1 MRGLQQQ
8 SAHPGARI
16 AEALLTSA
24 GLGVIL
30 IAARTDRH
38 WLDRHVLPHMFLS
51 QGQQLLWWR
60 VERIGALLL
69 GVALILIARPWAAS
83 RIRRGFG
90 RELAIRSILVLI
102 AILLS
107 GLACEAALRTAAW
120 QGIDRWAATEE
131 PRRVADARLGWDNMP
146 GRVGI
151 DPFNGQRI
159 AYAVDAD
166 GRRIAAPDRRLDPA
180 RPTILF
186 TGESIM
192 LGFRLNWDETLAGR
206 IEAATGFQSANLAV
220 NGYGSDQSYL
230 KLARELPRFQ
240 QPRAVV
246 ALFAP
251 TLMERN
257 LDEDRP
263 HLDAALRWHPAQ
275 HTWRLQRLAKN
286 VVLYHATQRIDD
298 GIAMTRAVLEATVR
312 AARMRGAA
320 ALILVPGFGPELP
333 AERAITH
340 RVLDEAGI
348 PYVRVR
354 IDPAWR
360 IADDGHPDA
369 RADLAMAR
377 AVMAGLAEQRPDLF
391 RR

>member
-1 MRGLQQQ
+1 MIRERQ
-8 SAHPGARI
+8 ARI
-16 AEALLTSA
+16 AEAALTCA
-24 GLGVIL
+24 GLGLIL
-30 IAARTDRH
+30 IAALTGRQ

-60 VERIGALLL
+60 VERIDALLL
-69 GVALILIARPWAAS
+69 GLALILLVRPWAAD
-83 RIRRGFG
+83 RIRRDQG
-90 RELAIRSILVLI
+90 RELALQSALALI

-107 GLACEAALRTAAW
+107 GLACEAVLRTATW

-131 PRRVADARLGWDNMP
+131 PRRIPDPRLGWGNMP
-146 GRVGI
+146 GRVGV
-151 DPFNGQRI
+151 DAFGGRRI
-159 AYAVDAD
+159 AYAIDAE
-166 GRRIAAPDRRLDPA
+166 GRRIAAPDRPLDPT

-206 IEAATGFQSANLAV
+206 IETATGLQSVNLAV
-220 NGYGSDQSYL
+220 NGYGTDQSTL
-230 KLARELPRFQ
+230 KLAQELPRFR
-240 QPRAVV
+240 QPKAVV

-263 HLDAALRWHPAQ
+263 HLDAALRWHPARPM
-275 HTWRLQRLAKN
+275 WRLQRLAKN
-286 VVLYHATQRIDD
+286 MVLYHSTQRIDD
-298 GIAMTRAVLEATVR
+298 GIAMTRAALVATAR
-312 AARMRGAA
+312 AARARGTAV
-320 ALILVPGFGPELP
+320 LILVPGFGPELS
-333 AERAITH
+333 AERAVTH
-340 RVLDEAGI
+340 RVLDEAGL

-360 IADDGHPDA
+360 IAGDGHPDA
-369 RADLAMAR
+369 RANLLMAH
-377 AVMAGLAEQRPDLF
+377 AVMAELARQRPDLF